1 MKYMTSDEIRDTWLK
16 FFESKGH
23 YIEPSSNLIPKN
35 DKTLLWINAGVA
47 ALKKYFDGTEQPT
60 HRRITNAQKAIRTN
74 DIDNVGRTSRHH
86 TFFEMLGN
94 FSIGDYFRDEVL
106 PWAYELLTDEKYFGF
121 SKDRLYVSYYPTD
134 HQTRDLWIKCGI
146 DPTHMIPL
154 ESNFWEVG
162 QGPCGPDTEI
172 YYDRGEEY
180 DPLHRGVEMLL
191 NDEDN
196 DRYIE
201 IWNIVFSTYNSE
213 PSKKRSEYKELPQKN
228 IDTGAG
234 LERFACVI
242 QGARTNFETDLF
254 MPYIE
259 YLQKHSSKKYEG
271 EYKYSFQVIADH
283 IRSITFALSDGA
295 SFSNEG
301 RGYVLRR
308 LVRRMTRQSQILEIN
323 ENDLVDLVD
332 VVAMNMKHFY
342 PYLMD
347 KKDKVKKVLL
357 DEVKKFISTL
367 SIGIK
372 RIEQVLKNAKTKVLS
387 GQDAFVLSDTYGIP
401 LDLTKEIANSYGYE
415 VDEEGFNQA
424 LKEQKVRAREARGER
439 NSFAKQSKDLLE
451 FTKKSEFTYEENKEM
466 KATIIGLFKDGERVD
481 SITDSGEIILDKT
494 DFYAESGGQVAD
506 VGLIEGEGFTAKVID
521 VTKANHKQF
530 LHHVEL
536 IKGKEINGQ
545 VEVTLKPDFVR
556 RSRIKKNHSAAHLLQ
571 SVLKQVLSEDIHQEG
586 SYVDEEEMRFDFNYE
601 DKIDDN
607 TLNIIEEKVN
617 EIILSD
623 VKCTKRVMK
632 KDEALKT
639 GAIALFDEKYGD
651 EVRIVEFENV
661 SKEFCGGTH
670 VDSSIEL
677 MQFALIS
684 CSSIAAGIKRITAYT
699 GMKAYRY
706 RKEQEATLDKIAE
719 LLQVKSHKE
728 LENKIVA
735 NNNNYDCLTKKYGV
749 LSDKYIA
756 VLYKLLKNDYV
767 KQAGVKIIAHMFD
780 SLTHDQ
786 VLSLVKQLIVEDNT
800 AVLLVSK
807 NLTKV
812 ELAVGISKD
821 LQNKYSAGKLIK
833 NLASLVNGSGGG
845 RSDIA
850 FGGAQA
856 INDFNVLKNALIE
869 EMK

>member
-1 MKYMTSDEIRDTWLK
+1 
-16 FFESKGH
+16 
-23 YIEPSSNLIPKN
+23 
-35 DKTLLWINAGVA
+35 
-47 ALKKYFDGTEQPT
+47 
-60 HRRITNAQKAIRTN
+60 
-74 DIDNVGRTSRHH
+74 
-86 TFFEMLGN
+86 
-94 FSIGDYFRDEVL
+94 
-106 PWAYELLTDEKYFGF
+106 
-121 SKDRLYVSYYPTD
+121 
-134 HQTRDLWIKCGI
+134 
-146 DPTHMIPL
+146 
-154 ESNFWEVG
+154 
-162 QGPCGPDTEI
+162 
-172 YYDRGEEY
+172 
-180 DPLHRGVEMLL
+180 MLL

-451 FTKKSEFTYEENKEM
+451 FTKRVNSLM
-466 KATIIGLFKDGERVD
+466 KR
-481 SITDSGEIILDKT
+481 
-494 DFYAESGGQVAD
+494 
-506 VGLIEGEGFTAKVID
+506 
-521 VTKANHKQF
+521 
-530 LHHVEL
+530 
-536 IKGKEINGQ
+536 
-545 VEVTLKPDFVR
+545 
-556 RSRIKKNHSAAHLLQ
+556 
-571 SVLKQVLSEDIHQEG
+571 
-586 SYVDEEEMRFDFNYE
+586 
-601 DKIDDN
+601 
-607 TLNIIEEKVN
+607 
-617 EIILSD
+617 
-623 VKCTKRVMK
+623 TKR
-632 KDEALKT
+632 
-639 GAIALFDEKYGD
+639 
-651 EVRIVEFENV
+651 
-661 SKEFCGGTH
+661 
-670 VDSSIEL
+670 
-677 MQFALIS
+677 
-684 CSSIAAGIKRITAYT
+684 
-699 GMKAYRY
+699 
-706 RKEQEATLDKIAE
+706 
-719 LLQVKSHKE
+719 
-728 LENKIVA
+728 
-735 NNNNYDCLTKKYGV
+735 
-749 LSDKYIA
+749 
-756 VLYKLLKNDYV
+756 
-767 KQAGVKIIAHMFD
+767 
-780 SLTHDQ
+780 
-786 VLSLVKQLIVEDNT
+786 
-800 AVLLVSK
+800 
-807 NLTKV
+807 
-812 ELAVGISKD
+812 
-821 LQNKYSAGKLIK
+821 
-833 NLASLVNGSGGG
+833 
-845 RSDIA
+845 
-850 FGGAQA
+850 
-856 INDFNVLKNALIE
+856 
-869 EMK
+869 